1 MTSTRAHSKKANGT
15 ASRFRNW
22 RVIALVTGAVTIG
35 VLTVVLVAL
44 GAANGE
50 VVATVNGERIMARD
64 VAQMQAR
71 YEFYYGEEYT
81 FEQALDQ
88 LIVEAMVC
96 QEAKRAGYLP
106 DREQAEQELRA
117 QLARDGWTM
126 EGLLA
131 VLEQYGIVYDD
142 YLETFRRELAMESY
156 HDDQA
161 AVTDEQ
167 VRERYDRAVEIY
179 EGEFPPFDSIKEQII
194 IQMERENLASL
205 MEGLVANAS
214 IERFTEDN

>member
-1 MTSTRAHSKKANGT
+1 MTSTRAHSKKANRT

-50 VVATVNGERIMARD
+50 VVAAVNGERIMARD

-96 QEAKRAGYLP
+96 QEAKGAGYLP

-126 EGLLA
+126 EELLA
-131 VLEQYGIVYDD
+131 ALEQYGIVYDD
-142 YLETFRRELAMESY
+142 YMETFHRELAMGNY
-156 HDDQA
+156 LDDEVAVSAEQA
-161 AVTDEQ
+161 
-167 VRERYDRAVEIY
+167 RERYDNLFEIY
-179 EGEFPPFDSIKEQII
+179 GEELPPFDSMKEQII
-194 IQMERENLASL
+194 IDMERENLARL
-205 MEGLVANAS
+205 IEGLRAEARM
-214 IERFTEDN
+214 ETFTEDN

>member
-1 MTSTRAHSKKANGT
+1 MTGTRAHSRKANRT

-81 FEQALDQ
+81 FEQTLEQ

-96 QEAKRAGYLP
+96 QEAKGAGYLP

-142 YLETFRRELAMESY
+142 YMETFRRELAMENY
-156 HDDQA
+156 LDDQA
-161 AVTDEQ
+161 AVTAEQ
-167 VRERYDRAVEIY
+167 TRERYDELVEIY
-179 EGEFPPFDSIKEQII
+179 GEELPPFDSIKEQII
-194 IQMERENLASL
+194 IEMERENLAIL
-205 MEGLVANAS
+205 MERLVTKAR
-214 IERFTEDN
+214 IETFTEDN